1 MTETRPELKKEIS
14 AIQFFTLGFGTII
27 GVGWVVVLG
36 QWLSM
41 AGPLGAIVG
50 FAGGGLI
57 MMLVA
62 LCYVEMSSQLPV
74 AGGEVA
80 YAYELYGVNA
90 SFAIGWVMTLVYI
103 ATTTFEAL
111 SVGWV
116 AGAML
121 EGFEGPILYTVRGDP
136 VYLGSL
142 ALGLGGMALLTFL
155 NYRGAK
161 AATRF
166 QDVLTYGVLGC
177 SLIFITA
184 GLVWG
189 KASNLEPLFQ
199 QTSSAGMGIAGVLA
213 TSPFWYGGFN
223 VIPQAIEEMA
233 PGTSVKMVGRMILL
247 SLFSAGLFYCLIILS
262 ASMSMPWQE
271 MLELELPAAGAFEA
285 ALNSPAL
292 ANLVLLAAFF
302 GIVTTWNAIFLAASR
317 VLFALG
323 RASIIP
329 PTFASVHSKFRSPAT
344 AVLFVGAVGSAGVF
358 LGRGAIIPIVNVGAT
373 CLILGY
379 LITCWGVIKMRRDRP
394 DEDRPFRVPGGIATA
409 SFAVLGCLYMLFMTL
424 YGPYASAEGS
434 FPLEWMIFLGWA
446 VLGVIFWV
454 GARRLRGSVS
464 EAERRRQILGE
475 GR

>member
-36 QWLSM
+36 QWLSK
-41 AGPLGAIVG
+41 AGPLGAILG

-62 LCYVEMSSQLPV
+62 LCYAEMSSQLPV

-116 AGAML
+116 AGALL
-121 EGFEGPILYTVRGDP
+121 EGFEGRILYTVRGDP

-142 ALGLGGMALLTFL
+142 ALGLGGMGLLTYL

-189 KASNLEPLFQ
+189 KVSNLEPLFQ
-199 QTSSAGMGIAGVLA
+199 ETSSVGMGIAGVLA
-213 TSPFWYGGFN
+213 LRPSGTADSTS
-223 VIPQAIEEMA
+223 
-233 PGTSVKMVGRMILL
+233 
-247 SLFSAGLFYCLIILS
+247 
-262 ASMSMPWQE
+262 
-271 MLELELPAAGAFEA
+271 
-285 ALNSPAL
+285 SPKRSRKW
-292 ANLVLLAAFF
+292 LLAP
-302 GIVTTWNAIFLAASR
+302 R
-317 VLFALG
+317 
-323 RASIIP
+323 
-329 PTFASVHSKFRSPAT
+329 SKWW
-344 AVLFVGAVGSAGVF
+344 AG
-358 LGRGAIIPIVNVGAT
+358 
-373 CLILGY
+373 
-379 LITCWGVIKMRRDRP
+379 
-394 DEDRPFRVPGGIATA
+394 
-409 SFAVLGCLYMLFMTL
+409 
-424 YGPYASAEGS
+424 
-434 FPLEWMIFLGWA
+434 
-446 VLGVIFWV
+446 
-454 GARRLRGSVS
+454 
-464 EAERRRQILGE
+464 
-475 GR
+475 

>member
-62 LCYVEMSSQLPV
+62 LCYAEMSSQLPV

-103 ATTTFEAL
+103 STTTFEAL

-262 ASMSMPWQE
+262 RLDEHAV
-271 MLELELPAAGAFEA
+271 AGDARA
-285 ALNSPAL
+285 R
-292 ANLVLLAAFF
+292 
-302 GIVTTWNAIFLAASR
+302 ASR
-317 VLFALG
+317 GRSFRGCTQLSGAGELG
-323 RASIIP
+323 SACRLLWNRYHLERDLSRRLSGTVRAGGGASIIP

-394 DEDRPFRVPGGIATA
+394 TRIGRFA
-409 SFAVLGCLYMLFMTL
+409 SREESPPHPLRCSAVCTCCL
-424 YGPYASAEGS
+424 
-434 FPLEWMIFLGWA
+434 
-446 VLGVIFWV
+446 
-454 GARRLRGSVS
+454 
-464 EAERRRQILGE
+464 
-475 GR
+475 

>member
-1 MTETRPELKKEIS
+1 MSEARPELKKDIS
-14 AIQFFTLGFGTII
+14 ALQFFTLGFGTII

-36 QWLSM
+36 QWLSK
-41 AGPLGAIVG
+41 AGPLGAILG

-62 LCYVEMSSQLPV
+62 LCYAEMSSQLPV

-80 YAYELYGVNA
+80 YAYELYGVNM
-90 SFAIGWVMTLVYI
+90 SFAIGWAMALIYI
-103 ATTTFEAL
+103 ATTTFEAV

-116 AGAML
+116 AGALL
-121 EGFEGPILYTVRGDP
+121 EGFEGRILYTVRGDP

-142 ALGLGGMALLTFL
+142 ALGLGGMAFLTYL

-177 SLIFITA
+177 SLIFVTA

-199 QTSSAGMGIAGVLA
+199 QTGSVGMGIASVLVTA
-213 TSPFWYGGFN
+213 PFWYGGFN

-233 PGTSVKMVGRMILL
+233 PGTSVKLVGRMMLL
-247 SLFSAGLFYCLIILS
+247 ALFSAGFFYCIVILS
-262 ASMSMPWQE
+262 ASMSLPWQE

-292 ANLVLLAAFF
+292 ANLVLLAAFL
-302 GIVTTWNAIFLAASR
+302 GIVTTWNAMFLAGSR

-323 RASIIP
+323 RATIIP
-329 PTFASVHSKFRSPAT
+329 PAFASVHSKFRSPAT
-344 AVLFVGAVGSAGVF
+344 AVLFVGVIGSAGVF
-358 LGRGAIIPIVNVGAT
+358 LGRGAIVPIVNVGAT
-373 CLILGY
+373 CLTLGY
-379 LITCWGVIKMRRDRP
+379 LITCWGVIKMRRDQPER
-394 DEDRPFRVPGGIATA
+394 ERPFRVPGGIATA
-409 SFAVLGCLYMLFMTL
+409 SLAVLGCLYMLFMTL
-424 YGPYASAEGS
+424 YGPYSSAEGS
-434 FPLEWMIFLGWA
+434 FPLEWMIFLAWGA
-446 VLGVIFWV
+446 LGAIFWF

-464 EAERRRQILGE
+464 EAERRKQILGE